1 MSVESIVLFA
11 HGARD
16 PDWALPAQRV
26 AAEVRRLRP
35 DTRVTVAFLE
45 FMEPNLADAVDE
57 AARAG
62 AESIRIVPLFLA
74 QGGHLK
80 RDVPVLVEAA
90 REKHP
95 GCRIELV
102 SAVGEDEGVVDGI
115 ARLLHDEHGAVI
127 RGDGGKVLAKRQ

>member
-16 PDWALPAQRV
+16 PNWALPAQRI

-80 RDVPVLVEAA
+80 RDVPALMDAA
-90 REKHP
+90 RQKHP

-102 SAVGEDEGVVDGI
+102 SAVGEDEGVVR
-115 ARLLHDEHGAVI
+115 AMAAYSAGA
-127 RGDGGKVLAKRQ
+127 

>member
-35 DTRVTVAFLE
+35 EAEVIVAFLE
-45 FMEPNLADAVDE
+45 FMEPNLADAVDA

-62 AESIRIVPLFLA
+62 AELVRVVPLFLA

-80 RDVPVLVEAA
+80 RDVPALVEAA
-90 REKHP
+90 RLKHP
-95 GCRIELV
+95 DCRIELV
-102 SAVGEDEGVVDGI
+102 SAVGEDDGVVR
-115 ARLLHDEHGAVI
+115 AMAVYSAGA
-127 RGDGGKVLAKRQ
+127 

>member
-35 DTRVTVAFLE
+35 EVKVTVAFLE
-45 FMEPNLADAVDE
+45 FMEPNLVDAVDE

-62 AESIRIVPLFLA
+62 AESVRVVPLFLA

-80 RDVPVLVEAA
+80 RDVPTLMEEA
-90 REKHP
+90 RQKHP

-102 SAVGEDEGVVDGI
+102 SAVGEDEGVVR
-115 ARLLHDEHGAVI
+115 AMAAYSAGA
-127 RGDGGKVLAKRQ
+127 

>member
-1 MSVESIVLFA
+1 M
-11 HGARD
+11 
-16 PDWALPAQRV
+16 QY
-26 AAEVRRLRP
+26 
-35 DTRVTVAFLE
+35 
-45 FMEPNLADAVDE
+45 E

-62 AESIRIVPLFLA
+62 AESVRVVPLFLA

-102 SAVGEDEGVVDGI
+102 SAVGEDEGVVR
-115 ARLLHDEHGAVI
+115 AMAAYSAGA
-127 RGDGGKVLAKRQ
+127 